1 MGRPREFDEAEV
13 LDAAVAC
20 FWEHGY
26 EATSIRELADR
37 MGLTGASLYNAFG
50 DKRALY
56 RRALDHYIDASFAD
70 RVRRLEGTLPPLE
83 AIRAFFMEII
93 RRSLDDRQ
101 HKGCML
107 INSALEVAPH
117 DPEFRRVVT
126 EILAQIEAFF
136 RRCVRAG
143 QRDGS
148 ITRSQSATDLGRAL
162 LAAHIGVRVMARTR
176 PEKPLLE
183 GMVRPILAL
192 LDAKAGHRPARE
204 RPQGDRPA

>member
-26 EATSIRELADR
+26 EATSVRELAGR

-56 RRALDHYIDASFAD
+56 HKALDHYIDASFAD
-70 RVRRLEGTLPPLE
+70 RVRRLEGALPPLE
-83 AIRAFFMEII
+83 AIRAFFAEII
-93 RRSLDDRQ
+93 RRSLDDPQR
-101 HKGCML
+101 KGCLL

-126 EILAQIEAFF
+126 EVLAQVEAFF

-148 ITRSQSATDLGRAL
+148 ITKSQSATDLGRTL

-183 GMVRPILAL
+183 GMVRPILAF
-192 LDAKAGHRPARE
+192 LDAGAASGKETAE
-204 RPQGDRPA
+204 

>member
-26 EATSIRELADR
+26 EATSVRELAGR

-56 RRALDHYIDASFAD
+56 HKALDRYIDASFVD
-70 RVRRLEGTLPPLE
+70 RVRRFEGALPPLE
-83 AIRAFFMEII
+83 AIRAFFAEII
-93 RRSLDDRQ
+93 QRSLDDPQR
-101 HKGCML
+101 KGCLL

-117 DPEFRRVVT
+117 DLEFRRVVT
-126 EILAQIEAFF
+126 DVLAQIEAFF

-148 ITRSQSATDLGRAL
+148 ITKSQSAMDLGRTL

-183 GMVRPILAL
+183 GMVRPILAF
-192 LDAKAGHRPARE
+192 LDANAPSGKETAK
-204 RPQGDRPA
+204 

>member
-1 MGRPREFDEAEV
+1 MGRPREFDETKV

-20 FWEHGY
+20 FWERGY
-26 EATSIRELADR
+26 EATSVRELAGR

-56 RRALDHYIDASFAD
+56 HKALDRYIDISFAD
-70 RVRRLEGTLPPLE
+70 RVRRLEGALPPLE
-83 AIRAFFMEII
+83 AIRAFFAEII
-93 RRSLDDRQ
+93 QRSLDDPQ
-101 HKGCML
+101 HKGCLL

-126 EILAQIEAFF
+126 GVVAQIEAFF

-148 ITRSQSATDLGRAL
+148 ITKSQSAMDLGRTL

-183 GMVRPILAL
+183 GMVRPILAF
-192 LDAKAGHRPARE
+192 LDANAVSGKETAE
-204 RPQGDRPA
+204 

>member
-1 MGRPREFDEAEV
+1 MGRPREFDETKV

-20 FWEHGY
+20 FWERGY
-26 EATSIRELADR
+26 EATSVRELAGR

-56 RRALDHYIDASFAD
+56 HYALDRYSDISFAD
-70 RVRRLEGTLPPLE
+70 RVRRLEGALPPLE
-83 AIRAFFMEII
+83 AIRAFFAEII
-93 RRSLDDRQ
+93 QRSLDDPQR
-101 HKGCML
+101 KGCLL

-126 EILAQIEAFF
+126 GVMAQIEAFF

-148 ITRSQSATDLGRAL
+148 ITKSQSAMDLGRTL

-183 GMVRPILAL
+183 GMVRPILAF
-192 LDAKAGHRPARE
+192 LDAGAASGIETAE
-204 RPQGDRPA
+204 

>member
-1 MGRPREFDEAEV
+1 MGRPREFDETEA

-26 EATSIRELADR
+26 EATSIRELAGR

-56 RRALDHYIDASFAD
+56 RKALDHYIDASFAD

-83 AIRAFFMEII
+83 AIRAFFGEII
-93 RRSLDDRQ
+93 RRSLDDPRR
-101 HKGCML
+101 KGCML

-126 EILAQIEAFF
+126 EVLAQIEAFF
-136 RRCVRAG
+136 CRCVRAG

-148 ITRSQSATDLGRAL
+148 ITRAQSAADLGRAL

-183 GMVRPILAL
+183 GMVRPILAF
-192 LDAKAGHRPARE
+192 LDANAERQPARQRTE
-204 RPQGDRPA
+204 DGKPK

>member
-1 MGRPREFDEAEV
+1 MGRPREFDETKV

-20 FWEHGY
+20 FWERGY
-26 EATSIRELADR
+26 EATSVRELAGR

-56 RRALDHYIDASFAD
+56 HKALDRYIDISFAD
-70 RVRRLEGTLPPLE
+70 RVRRLEGALPPLE
-83 AIRAFFMEII
+83 AIRAFFAEII
-93 RRSLDDRQ
+93 QRSLDDPQR
-101 HKGCML
+101 KGCLL

-126 EILAQIEAFF
+126 EVLAQIEAFF

-148 ITRSQSATDLGRAL
+148 ITKSQSAMDLGRTL

-183 GMVRPILAL
+183 GMVRPILAF
-192 LDAKAGHRPARE
+192 LDAGAASGKETAE
-204 RPQGDRPA
+204 

>member
-1 MGRPREFDEAEV
+1 MGRPREFDETKV

-20 FWEHGY
+20 FWERGY
-26 EATSIRELADR
+26 EATSVRELAGR

-56 RRALDHYIDASFAD
+56 HKALDHYIDISFAD
-70 RVRRLEGTLPPLE
+70 RVRRLEGALPPLE
-83 AIRAFFMEII
+83 AIRAFFAEII
-93 RRSLDDRQ
+93 QRSLDDPQR
-101 HKGCML
+101 KGCLL
-107 INSALEVAPH
+107 INSALDVAPH

-126 EILAQIEAFF
+126 EVLAQIEAFF

-148 ITRSQSATDLGRAL
+148 ITKSQSAMDLGRTL

-183 GMVRPILAL
+183 GMVRPILAF
-192 LDAKAGHRPARE
+192 LDAGAASGKETAE
-204 RPQGDRPA
+204 

>member
-26 EATSIRELADR
+26 EATSVRELAGR

-56 RRALDHYIDASFAD
+56 HKALDRYIDASFVD
-70 RVRRLEGTLPPLE
+70 RVRRFEGALPPLE
-83 AIRAFFMEII
+83 AIRAFFAEII
-93 RRSLDDRQ
+93 QRSLDDPQR
-101 HKGCML
+101 KGCLL

-126 EILAQIEAFF
+126 DVLAQIEAFF

-148 ITRSQSATDLGRAL
+148 ITKSQSAMDLGRTL

-183 GMVRPILAL
+183 GMVRPILAF
-192 LDAKAGHRPARE
+192 LDANATSGKETAK
-204 RPQGDRPA
+204 